1 MKVIIILQI
10 DYPVMIGQ
18 SLMDPTYDWC
28 LKSVPQKHS
37 NDREYTLPRGKVLGG
52 SSALNFLCWQRG
64 HSADFDAIEKLGNPG
79 WGWSSLTPYFKGLTS
94 TSKPRSKLQETN
106 LARLNANHHGDSGAI
121 KITFSDWY
129 CEAQELW
136 IKMLKGLGHADAED
150 GVASGENGGIWNCPG
165 TVDPATNTRSYAASV
180 CQKKPHLDFCKLSYS
195 FPHLFY
201 PLDQAFYV
209 PNAKRPNFKV
219 LTGANVSRI
228 EFEESGGGLQ
238 KAVAVHFL
246 KDGKEQLVR
255 VQKEVIVSAGSFKS
269 PQVVSPLLDCKA
281 CS

>member
-1 MKVIIILQI
+1 
-10 DYPVMIGQ
+10 MIGQ

-28 LKSVPQKHS
+28 LKSVAQKHS
-37 NDREYTLPRGKVLGG
+37 NNREYTLPRGKVLGG

-94 TSKPRSKLQETN
+94 TSKPSLKLQETN
-106 LARLNANHHGDSGAI
+106 LARLNATHHGDSGAI
-121 KITFSDWY
+121 KIAFSDWY

-180 CQKKPHLDFCKLSYS
+180 CNIFACAFFIQLTYFL
-195 FPHLFY
+195 LI
-201 PLDQAFYV
+201 QAFYV

-228 EFEESGGGLQ
+228 EFEETGDLQ

-246 KDGKEQLVR
+246 KEGKEQLVR
-255 VQKEVIVSAGSFKS
+255 VQKEVIISAGTFKS
-269 PQVVSPLLDCKA
+269 PQLVSPTSLTVQVYYFG
-281 CS
+281 